1 MNKVILKSYPKVNV
15 RKPIMKG
22 DVPAGDYVVR
32 SSDKW
37 NTILW
42 GEGDNDHII
51 PTLVYLTASASGIIR
66 KR

>member
-1 MNKVILKSYPKVNV
+1 MNKVILKSYPKVNI

-37 NTILW
+37 HTILW
-42 GEGDNDHII
+42 GDSDHIVPTI
-51 PTLVYLTASASGIIR
+51 PYLTALASGIIR
-66 KR
+66 KQ